1 LEYKKNKLST
11 MTSIIKKELNSFLS
25 SLSGYMVILVF
36 LILNGLFLW
45 IFPGSFNLLDSGY
58 AGLDG
63 LFFLA
68 PWVYLFL
75 IPALTMRLFSDEIK
89 IGTIELLLTKPI
101 NEFKLVLGKYIVGVI
116 LCLISLA
123 PTLIYLFS
131 VYALGQPQGNLDLG
145 ATIGSYIGLIF
156 LAGVYVS
163 IGLFASSL
171 TESQILSFISAL
183 FICFFFFIGFEQIA
197 SLLSYTGMEL
207 SIEKLGVNYHY
218 NAISR
223 GVIDTRDLLYFISV
237 ILLFIFAS
245 TISIKSRKW

>member
-1 LEYKKNKLST
+1 

-68 PWVYLFL
+68 PWVFLFL

-101 NEFKLVLGKYIVGVI
+101 TEFKLVLGKYIAGII
-116 LCLISLA
+116 LCLIGLA

-131 VYALGQPQGNLDLG
+131 IYALGQPKGNLDWG

-223 GVIDTRDLLYFISV
+223 GVIDTRDLLYFIGV

>member
-1 LEYKKNKLST
+1 

-101 NEFKLVLGKYIVGVI
+101 NEFKLVLGKYIAGVI

-131 VYALGQPQGNLDLG
+131 VYALGQPKGNLDLG

-223 GVIDTRDLLYFISV
+223 GVIDTRDLLYFISI

>member
-1 LEYKKNKLST
+1 

-68 PWVYLFL
+68 PWVFLFL

-101 NEFKLVLGKYIVGVI
+101 TEFKLVLGKYIAGII
-116 LCLISLA
+116 LCLIALA

-131 VYALGQPQGNLDLG
+131 IYALGQPKGNLDWG

-223 GVIDTRDLLYFISV
+223 GVIDTRDLLYFIGV
-237 ILLFIFAS
+237 ILIFIFAS

>member
-1 LEYKKNKLST
+1 

-25 SLSGYMVILVF
+25 SLSGYMVILMF
-36 LILNGLFLW
+36 LILNGVFLW

-68 PWVYLFL
+68 PWVFLFL

-101 NEFKLVLGKYIVGVI
+101 TEFKLVLGKYIAGII
-116 LCLISLA
+116 LCLIGLA

-131 VYALGQPQGNLDLG
+131 IYALGQPKGNLDWG

-223 GVIDTRDLLYFISV
+223 GVIDTRDLLYFIGV

>member
-1 LEYKKNKLST
+1 

-75 IPALTMRLFSDEIK
+75 IPAITMRLFSDEIK

-223 GVIDTRDLLYFISV
+223 GVIDTRDLLYFISI

>member
-1 LEYKKNKLST
+1 

-68 PWVYLFL
+68 PWVFLFL

-101 NEFKLVLGKYIVGVI
+101 TEFKLVLGKYIAGII
-116 LCLISLA
+116 LCLIALA

-131 VYALGQPQGNLDLG
+131 IYALGQPKGNLDWG

-183 FICFFFFIGFEQIA
+183 FISFFFFIGFEQIA

-207 SIEKLGVNYHY
+207 SIEKLGINYHY

-223 GVIDTRDLLYFISV
+223 GVIDTRDLLYFIGV
-237 ILLFIFAS
+237 ILIFIFAS

>member
-1 LEYKKNKLST
+1 

-68 PWVYLFL
+68 PWVFLFL

-101 NEFKLVLGKYIVGVI
+101 TEFKLVLGKYIAGII
-116 LCLISLA
+116 LCLIALA

-131 VYALGQPQGNLDLG
+131 IYALGQPKGNLDWG

-223 GVIDTRDLLYFISV
+223 GVIDTRDILYFIGV
-237 ILLFIFAS
+237 ILIFIFAS